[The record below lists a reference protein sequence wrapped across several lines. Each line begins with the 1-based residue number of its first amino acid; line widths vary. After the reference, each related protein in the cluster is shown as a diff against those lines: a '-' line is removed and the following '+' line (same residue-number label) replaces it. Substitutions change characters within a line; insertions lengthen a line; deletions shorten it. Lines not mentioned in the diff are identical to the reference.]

1 MAVVVEK
8 LASKEELWEARK
20 ARYRKYWYYYL
31 GYQWGDPTV
40 RGDIELTF
48 NYCRA
53 VVDILVR
60 FVFGK
65 GINFS
70 VIGDISEEE
79 KDKIFK
85 IVNNVLERNN
95 FYAKLIELAT
105 ICSVCGDVFIRVW
118 FEDGKIKLTVFD
130 PTYIFPYWDS
140 AYNLTK
146 VIVQFSLYE
155 EKEDGST
162 EEIPYEEIWT
172 RDFVKIRRGEEVN
185 AYDNPYGEVPFVHI
199 KNYPLPNSF
208 WGVSD
213 IEPIMDLN
221 VEVNKN
227 LTGFAQMLDYHRSPI
242 LIVRG
247 AKAEGLV
254 VGPNQIWQLP
264 KDADVEYLTVPV
276 PDRVLDFAS
285 LLVQAIHDF
294 SGVPEFA
301 FSSRGIPT
309 NTSATSLQLQFAPL
323 FRNRDLK
330 ILTYTEG
337 FKRLLK
343 LITVLSDMKYK
354 LLDFDF
360 KIEFPYPL
368 PVDEGEELS
377 ILNQKI
383 NLGLTSRIKTL
394 IEKGVARNE
403 KEAKEF
409 LVNLALET
417 RLFNP
422 YMPVQD
428 VLGISQ
434 VLGIKK
440 ETEEVEL
447 PDITWLKQKINR
459 FALFRV
465 VEQQSKGEQNA

>member
-1 MAVVVEK
+1 MAIVVER

-20 ARYRKYWYYYL
+20 ARYKKYWYYYL
-31 GYQWGDPTV
+31 GYQWGDTTI

-53 VVDILVR
+53 VVDILV
-60 FVFGK
+60 FGK
-65 GINFS
+65 GVRYE
-70 VIGDISEEE
+70 VIGNISDEE
-79 KDKIFK
+79 KNQILK
-85 IVNNVLERNN
+85 IVNNVLEKNN
-95 FYAKLIELAT
+95 FFAKLIEMAT
-105 ICSVCGDVFIRVW
+105 ICSVCGDVFVRVW
-118 FEDGKIKLTVFD
+118 FEDGKVKLTVFD

-155 EKEDGST
+155 EKKDGST
-162 EEIPYEEIWT
+162 EEIPYEEVWT
-172 RDFVKIRRGEEVN
+172 KDFIRIKKGDEEN
-185 AYDNPYGEVPFVHI
+185 TYDNPYGEVPFVHI

-242 LIVRG
+242 LVVRG

-264 KDADVEYLTVPV
+264 KDADVDYLTIPV
-276 PDRVLDFAS
+276 PDRVLDFVS

-309 NTSATSLQLQFAPL
+309 NTSAASLQLQFAPL
-323 FRNRDLK
+323 FRSRDLK

-337 FKRLLK
+337 LKKLLRLVV
-343 LITVLSDMKYK
+343 ILSDLKYR

-368 PVDEGEELS
+368 PADEGEELS
-377 ILNQKI
+377 ILRQKI
-383 NLGLTSRIKTL
+383 DLGIESRCKIL
-394 IEKGVARNE
+394 VEKGIAKNE
-403 KEAKEF
+403 EEAKE
-409 LVNLALET
+409 LLTDLALEG

-422 YMPVQD
+422 YLPPES
-428 VLGISQ
+428 VLSISQ
-434 VLGIKK
+434 LLGTKK
-440 ETEEVEL
+440 ETEPELEL
-447 PDITWLKQKINR
+447 PDISWLKQKINR
-459 FALFRV
+459 FAIFKV
-465 VEQQSKGEQNA
+465 AEKQPSEEK